1 MTFTSAPLGDGSPLG
16 WLCAQTNALHSNDR
30 TAENLATG
38 NQCRIN
44 RSQRDKVPTQG
55 MILAVEI
62 HAVESL
68 LHGTLIERGPEVI
81 GDFLGT
87 IEPDFFAE
95 GNK

>member
-1 MTFTSAPLGDGSPLG
+1 
-16 WLCAQTNALHSNDR
+16 
-30 TAENLATG
+30 
-38 NQCRIN
+38 
-44 RSQRDKVPTQG
+44 

-87 IEPDFFAE
+87 IEPDFFAK
-95 GNK
+95 GNE